1 MQVGGVPISP
11 APALAGGRAKG
22 AAQEFEALLIAQLLR
37 SARED
42 EGSSGTMM
50 EFAEQQVAQMI
61 SASGGLGLAG
71 LVERGLTN
79 EVTHTG
85 SNGQVPRPREV
96 GR

>member
-1 MQVGGVPISP
+1 MQVGGVSLLAQ
-11 APALAGGRAKG
+11 APAAGRAKG
-22 AAQEFEALLIAQLLR
+22 AAQEFEALLIAQMLR

-42 EGSSGTMM
+42 EGASGTMM

-71 LVERGLTN
+71 LVESGLTSQAN
-79 EVTHTG
+79 HTG
-85 SNGQVPRPREV
+85 STGQVPRPGEG